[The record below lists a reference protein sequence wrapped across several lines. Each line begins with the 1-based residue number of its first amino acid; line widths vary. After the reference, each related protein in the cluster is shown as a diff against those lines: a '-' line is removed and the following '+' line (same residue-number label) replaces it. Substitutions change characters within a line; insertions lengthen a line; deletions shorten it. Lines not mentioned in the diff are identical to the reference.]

1 MSGTGIDVKTLIMA
15 VIASV
20 ILSVGISSVFIQGK
34 EGPQGIQGI
43 QGIPGVQGIQGIPG
57 AQGIQGI
64 QGVQGPKGDT
74 GPQGSAEP
82 EESIALARRPDYDS
96 GWIDAP
102 VKGDLAASKIS
113 HNFGTINYIV
123 YIWGASWDG
132 NRWHYHQLNLG
143 TWDGLLWKA
152 HENDILLWRSENDF
166 DWVRMRVLI
175 WKLPETADIL

>member
-1 MSGTGIDVKTLIMA
+1 MSGTGIGVKTLIMA

-20 ILSVGISSVFIQGK
+20 ILSVGISYAFIQGK

-43 QGIPGVQGIQGIPG
+43 QGVQGIPGVQGIQGIP
-57 AQGIQGI
+57 
-64 QGVQGPKGDT
+64 GVQGPKGDT

-96 GWIDAP
+96 SWIDAP